1 MALFCELLTATI
13 ILATRPF
20 SLFKLLCMFGLKTV
34 FLFINLWIDLVK
46 AVVSFYVN
54 LFWRI
59 IIWAVAFICLPGRI
73 LTALQR
79 ERRLQLH
86 LHDMQIE
93 LENLAW
99 DRKELQEHLQTAIKE
114 QKMMELILT
123 ELEEEHDKVIAKI
136 ELLVGELQELKTEN
150 LRLKEI
156 QGKSYWNFKGRNE
169 TRDVHNIAIADY
181 GIPYG
186 IPSWKS
192 SYDGSG
198 IVLQDLVMHKD
209 AWGEESKPKTELQFL
224 RNESKYVGPADPV
237 MPDMNTRIVDMGEV
251 LNQRRVIAMKQSLF
265 SAGLSLLVGMII
277 WQAEDPCM
285 PLVVAIFIV
294 VCISLKSV
302 VEFFLTINNR
312 PASDAVALLSFNWF
326 ILGTLTYP
334 TLPRVAHVVAPV
346 ALNLTDPAL
355 SWLGLSFS

>member
-1 MALFCELLTATI
+1 MALISELLTTTI

-20 SLFKLLCMFGLKTV
+20 SLLKLLCMFGVKTL
-34 FLFINLWIDLVK
+34 FLFINLWTELVK
-46 AVVSFYVN
+46 AVVSFHVN

-59 IIWAVAFICLPGRI
+59 LIWSIAIIYLPGRI

-79 ERRLQLH
+79 ERHLELH

-93 LENLAW
+93 LQNLAW
-99 DRKELQEHLQTAIKE
+99 DRKELEEHLQKAIKE
-114 QKMMELILT
+114 QKIMELILA

-136 ELLVGELQELKTEN
+136 EVLVGELQDLKTEN
-150 LRLKEI
+150 LRLKEV
-156 QGKSYWNFKGRNE
+156 QGKSYWNFKGRDE
-169 TRDVHNIAIADY
+169 TSDVHNTAIADY

-198 IVLQDLVMHKD
+198 IVLQDLLMRKD
-209 AWGEESKPKTELQFL
+209 AWGEESKPKTELQIL
-224 RNESKYVGPADPV
+224 RNDSKYVGPVHPI
-237 MPDMNTRIVDMGEV
+237 MPKTNSRIVDMGEV
-251 LNQRRVIAMKQSLF
+251 FNQRRVIAMKQSLF
-265 SAGLSLLVGMII
+265 SAVLSLLVGVII

-285 PLVVAIFIV
+285 PLVVALFTV
-294 VCISLKSV
+294 VGMSLKSV
-302 VEFFLTINNR
+302 VEFFSTIKNR

-334 TLPRVAHVVAPV
+334 TLPRVAHMVAHQWHQI
-346 ALNLTDPAL
+346 LWT
-355 SWLGLSFS
+355 GH